1 MMTQIHPYIIYAAQL
16 LMTLSFAFILLKK
29 QLATFRK
36 QEAETSK
43 TEAETESVETKNLT
57 SLLEEYRK
65 FSSESINALQL
76 RYDEKILTL
85 QDELFRAN
93 KKIDELSDE
102 LKSRETLANRR
113 QEQLDNTIHEKEYL
127 RGRLHE
133 TELIIEKH
141 LKKIA

>member
-1 MMTQIHPYIIYAAQL
+1 MMTQIHPYIVYAAQL
-16 LMTLSFAFILLKK
+16 LMTLSLAFILLKR

-76 RYDEKILTL
+76 RYDEKILNL

-102 LKSRETLANRR
+102 LKAREILANRR
-113 QEQLDNTIHEKEYL
+113 QAQLDQTIQEKEFL
-127 RGRLHE
+127 RGRLNE
-133 TELIIEKH
+133 SESIIEKH